1 MTELVTITPDAGLDA
16 KGNPTP
22 GGTPLTL
29 TPLEVAPG
37 NTALAYGIGGDLDSV
52 EFTVYLPLRARIGD
66 PPAWTAVDEA
76 ATQNFSILVRGRY
89 CRGRA
94 QRWESGGR
102 GGVVVLAHSATGKA
116 A

>member
-16 KGNPTP
+16 KGNPQP
-22 GGTPLTL
+22 GGTPFEVSA
-29 TPLEVAPG
+29 LEVAPG
-37 NTALAYGIGGDLDSV
+37 NTLLAYGIGGDLDSV
-52 EFTVYLPLRARIGD
+52 EFTVYLPLRIRMGD
-66 PPAWTAVDEA
+66 PAVWTAVDEA

-89 CRGRA
+89 CRGRV

-102 GGVVVLAHSATGKA
+102 GGIAVLCTSATGKA